1 MSLSS
6 YFMSLQEGAAEPTVS
21 DIEIP
26 TDASG
31 FGADDSGF
39 SKPNDD
45 QYGELKMDKPE
56 EEGFEAAKNA
66 ANQFTHSSDGQGTDV
81 NMVMNVALPKDTSG
95 FSEAVEDDEVE
106 TSDEIIDPNTVPAV
120 PEEDDQFSDPT
131 DPEENP
137 AGTVSDAELA
147 SDDEVTI
154 PEESIEESFT
164 GWDDLF

>member
-6 YFMSLQEGAAEPTVS
+6 YYMSLQEGSIEPTVS

-26 TDASG
+26 VDESG

-56 EEGFEAAKNA
+56 EEGFKAAKKA
-66 ANQFTHSSDGQGTDV
+66 ANQFTNDSDGQGTGV
-81 NMVMNVALPKDTSG
+81 NMVMNVILPKDTSG
-95 FSEAVEDDEVE
+95 FSEAADEEESGDEVV
-106 TSDEIIDPNTVPAV
+106 DPNTVPSV

-137 AGTVSDAELA
+137 TGSVSDSELA
-147 SDDEVTI
+147 SDEDVEI
-154 PEESIEESFT
+154 PEESIGESFT

>member
-1 MSLSS
+1 
-6 YFMSLQEGAAEPTVS
+6 MSLQEGYTEPTVS

-26 TDASG
+26 VDESG

-66 ANQFTHSSDGQGTDV
+66 ANQFTNASDGQGTGVD
-81 NMVMNVALPKDTSG
+81 MVMNVALPKDTSG
-95 FSEAVEDDEVE
+95 FSEDAEEDE
-106 TSDEIIDPNTVPAV
+106 TSDVVVDPNTVPAV
-120 PEEDDQFSDPT
+120 PEEEDQFSDPT
-131 DPEENP
+131 DPEENNP
-137 AGTVSDAELA
+137 TGAVSDAELA

-154 PEESIEESFT
+154 PEESIGESFT